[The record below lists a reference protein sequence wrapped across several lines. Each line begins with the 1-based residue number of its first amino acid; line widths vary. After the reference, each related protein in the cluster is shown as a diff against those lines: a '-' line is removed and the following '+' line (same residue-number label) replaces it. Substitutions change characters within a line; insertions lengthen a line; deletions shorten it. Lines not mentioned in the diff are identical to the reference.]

1 MAEVLGAVT
10 TATKFFFEVTQQ
22 CWFRIWFRLMYVGE
36 PDLHRQLV
44 IQMLLQ
50 DHHLHPPHLLPHL
63 HHQTVLWWTHSVWSE
78 RWRSEPGGSEQLLLD
93 VLNIQHSSNIWRQLL
108 QERTWWQHSLQLLL
122 SVGGHILSHSG
133 LPAHQSY
140 ETVHKLCQPK
150 TRGVD
155 SCDLKERGRR
165 QIFTKFNQNRSIHIS
180 SSKPVWGRDPKNI
193 IFRA

>member
-50 DHHLHPPHLLPHL
+50 DHHLHPPYLLPHL

-78 RWRSEPGGSEQLLLD
+78 RWRSEPGGAEQLLLD

-140 ETVHKLCQPK
+140 ETVHKLCHTK
-150 TRGVD
+150 KG
-155 SCDLKERGRR
+155 ERGEPE
-165 QIFTKFNQNRSIHIS
+165 KSC
-180 SSKPVWGRDPKNI
+180 KAGVKC
-193 IFRA
+193 